1 MRWTWVSTGIMLW
14 FVSLSWSGEHSSPYV
29 GQEGRKIKALSEEEV
44 QGYLSGSGM
53 GLAKA
58 AELNHYPGPRHVL
71 DLAEPLQLS
80 EEQRQRTQAIFEAM
94 RAEAVSLG
102 KQLVDRERLLDAHF
116 AAGKISAAEVE
127 KLVAEIATLSGRLRA
142 VHLKAHIAQQE
153 ILTPQQMSRYDA
165 LRGYHES
172 GHQMPPHRSGH

>member
-1 MRWTWVSTGIMLW
+1 MRWTWVFTGIMLW
-14 FVSLSWSGEHSSPYV
+14 CVSLSWSGEPSSPYA

-71 DLAEPLQLS
+71 ELAEQLQLS
-80 EEQRQRTQAIFEAM
+80 EEQRQRTQAILEAM

-102 KQLVDRERLLDAHF
+102 KQLVDKERLLDAHF

-127 KLVAEIATLSGRLRA
+127 KFVADIAILSGKLRA
-142 VHLKAHIAQQE
+142 AHLKAHIAQKE
-153 ILTPQQMSRYDA
+153 ILTPQQISRYDA
-165 LRGYHES
+165 LRGYQES
-172 GHQMPPHRSGH
+172 GQQMPHHRSGH